1 MKTLI
6 TFLGKGRIAEGGGY
20 QQTTYRF
27 DEEHVD
33 TVSFFGL
40 ALANYLKPDR
50 LIVLGTASSMWDELL
65 LNHAPAPGEVD
76 LGALIDAVHGERVDD
91 SLLSRFAPTIERS
104 VGRRVSLGVI
114 PHARDAIE
122 QFGIVARLANEVGD
136 GDEIVL
142 DVTHGF
148 RHLPMIGLVAARYLA
163 RVRRAVVKEIYYG
176 AFDMRSEANE
186 SPVLR
191 LSGLLS
197 LLDWVDGLASYDKDG
212 DFGVFA
218 DLLAGANPEAAAH
231 LAKGAFHERI
241 NDARHA
247 RGELRKF
254 RQAFRDAKLGGVE
267 AIFRGALI
275 ERTDWVTGE
284 RLFERQHALAKLHAG
299 KGDFLRAATLGFEAA
314 VTQQIRIAEPR
325 ADSEDRAIR
334 DRVKTQF
341 EEAIRAGGRR
351 NRTPADQA
359 YLDLRDL
366 RNTLVHGSRPDR
378 AEIQGALTSEHALK
392 TFIADRLDALR

>member
-6 TFLGKGRIAEGGGY
+6 TFLGKGRITEGGRY

-27 DEEHVD
+27 DATHVA

-40 ALANYLKPDR
+40 ALANYILPDR

-65 LNHAPAPGEVD
+65 LDHAAGDVD
-76 LGALIDAVHGERVDD
+76 LGPLIDAVRAERVDD
-91 SLLSRFAPTIERS
+91 SLLTGYAPAIERS
-104 VGRRVSLGVI
+104 VCRPVSLAII
-114 PHARDAIE
+114 PHARDAVE
-122 QFGIVARLANEVGD
+122 QFGILARLAGEVGE

-163 RVRRAVVKEIYYG
+163 RVRRAFVKEIYYG
-176 AFDMRSEANE
+176 AFDMRSEVNE

-197 LLDWVDGLASYDKDG
+197 LLDWVDGLASYDKDA
-212 DFGVFA
+212 DYGVFA
-218 DLLAGANPEAAAH
+218 ALLAGTHSEAAAH

-241 NDARHA
+241 NDVRHA

-254 RQAFRDAKLGGVE
+254 RQAFRESEGGGVE
-267 AIFRGALI
+267 RIFRGELLA
-275 ERTDWVTGE
+275 RTDWVTGE
-284 RLFERQHALAKLHAG
+284 KLFERQHALAKLHAG

-314 VTQQIRIAEPR
+314 LTRQIHTAEPR
-325 ADSEDRAIR
+325 ADSEDHAIR
-334 DRVKTQF
+334 DRVKNEL
-341 EEAIRAGGRR
+341 EEAIRTGGRR

-366 RNTLVHGSRPDR
+366 RNALVHGSRPDR
-378 AEIQGALTSEHALK
+378 ADIQAALASEHALT
-392 TFIADRLDALR
+392 TFIARQLDSLR